1 MKAKVEIPISQKK
14 EDLMHETNLE
24 LEQKIRQRAYE
35 LYEGR
40 GREEGHELE
49 DWLKAESE
57 VQRKPIAA

>member
-40 GREEGHELE
+40 GCEEGHELE

>member
-1 MKAKVEIPISQKK
+1 
-14 EDLMHETNLE
+14 MHETNLE

-40 GREEGHELE
+40 GCEEGHELE

>member
-14 EDLMHETNLE
+14 EDLMHETDLE

-40 GREEGHELE
+40 LREEGHELE